1 VAAIGITTWTR
12 TGQRWQPGG
21 EAIGHDVVWVRTAD
35 QADFVEVGAEHGL
48 PQHVLEHA
56 GQHTGPGARLRPHL
70 ELLEGGGVHLVAPT
84 LTYRGADDVITGEVA
99 CLVLGGV
106 VLTAET
112 GGARILDRVAD
123 RLNQPQVFVDQLTG
137 GVLSALLKSLVE
149 SAADVEAALA
159 DALEDV
165 EGVVFSTSE
174 VTPVERVY
182 ELKREIAEARRG
194 LVPLGAELPDL
205 LTDPDSRAAA
215 DAWVHQLETAVDRLD
230 RRLEDHDQ
238 LLADMLSAHLALVS
252 VRQNETI
259 RRISAWA
266 AIAAVPTL
274 IASIYGMNFA
284 HMPEL
289 AWTWG
294 YAGAIALMAGLSVL
308 LHRLFR
314 RSGWL

>member
-12 TGQRWQPGG
+12 IGQRWQPGG
-21 EAIGHDVVWVRTAD
+21 EADGHDVVWVRTAD

-48 PQHVLEHA
+48 PKHVLEHA

-84 LTYRGADDVITGEVA
+84 LTYRGADDVITGEVT

-106 VLTAET
+106 VLTAES
-112 GGARILDRVAD
+112 GEARILDRVAD

-137 GVLSALLKSLVE
+137 GVLSALLKCLVE

-159 DALEDV
+159 DALEEV
-165 EGVVFSTSE
+165 EDLVFSTTE
-174 VTPVERVY
+174 VTPVARVY

-205 LTDPDSRAAA
+205 LTDPDTRAAA
-215 DAWVHQLETAVDRLD
+215 DAWVHHLATAVDRLD
-230 RRLEDHDQ
+230 SRLEDHEE

-294 YAGAIALMAGLSVL
+294 YPGSIGLMAGLSVL